1 VFALTSAR
9 TPYSMMHML
18 EIQFALLCAFVG
30 GSCELSGDPDDGIG
44 DTERG
49 SRETT
54 ADAG

>member
-1 VFALTSAR
+1 
-9 TPYSMMHML
+9 MMHML
-18 EIQFALLCAFVG
+18 GNQFALLCAFVG